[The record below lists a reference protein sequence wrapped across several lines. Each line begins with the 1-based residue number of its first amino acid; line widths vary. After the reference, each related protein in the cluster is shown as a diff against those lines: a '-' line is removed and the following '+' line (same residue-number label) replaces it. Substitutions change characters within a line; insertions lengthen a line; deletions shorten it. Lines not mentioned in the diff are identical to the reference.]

1 MSKKSCL
8 KKSIFLFVVF
18 FAAFVVNAQV
28 SVSPGDK
35 FYEEAQSWAL
45 RGVVEMPLPQL
56 RPYPLSVIR
65 KVLSAVIEND
75 SGNALESDV
84 ALASEEY
91 ERIFGKKFHVFSRLG
106 ADGKISAVDE
116 NENSGGDDHTER
128 AKNIRSEI
136 GVRGDADLFKLVSLG
151 YSLSLYG
158 ETKESFS
165 DYAPLFVNKDVDS
178 IYDASSIGPF
188 NTYSNL
194 NTNAQVGTDWLYS
207 TVGISRIG
215 FGDFLGDG
223 LALNDGGYH
232 STNLVFNV
240 TRDKWSFCT
249 VLESIGATD
258 NFGENLSDNKF
269 LAFHSVRFDIS
280 KKFSLSYYENI
291 LFGPGF
297 DLTYMFPA
305 PFIAVQTIGGAAS
318 NLQMGLLFDYRP
330 IPGLLWSTD
339 LFIDDFAVNEIVKL
353 DFDAK
358 YRFALQSGLIYYPT
372 ESAVKKL
379 SMNYTC
385 VMPYVYSHWE
395 YVPNNEGEVSGKSF
409 NYQNYTNN
417 ALPIGSTLYPN
428 SDAVKFN
435 ATFNPLKNLTLDLST
450 TFARHANSAE
460 DFDESDA
467 AEYVLSE
474 KGQYAT
480 NGTAFMQ
487 QMFSGDGSGKHVNQA
502 WEKLGFMTS
511 DHKMYVCQ
519 AGLSA
524 QYDFPKTKA
533 GQFSL
538 KLGYTF
544 EYVRNANV
552 NTNVYT
558 GGTIDWQQN
567 DDGTYSVANSSEKYA
582 TWEEFKSSSE
592 VQNVVK
598 EQLQDW
604 IDQLYDEVNHYV
616 SVSVKYQY

>member
-1 MSKKSCL
+1 MFCRKL
-8 KKSIFLFVVF
+8 KALAVSALLLLSFSALS
-18 FAAFVVNAQV
+18 AQV
-28 SVSPGDK
+28 SVDPNDR
-35 FYEEAQSWAL
+35 FYEEVQAWSL
-45 RGVVEMPLPQL
+45 RGLVEKPLPQL

-65 KVLSAVIEND
+65 NVLSSIMENEN
-75 SGNALESDV
+75 GNALDSDV
-84 ALASEEY
+84 ELASEEY

-106 ADGKISAVDE
+106 ADGKISKVDYD
-116 NENSGGDDHTER
+116 ENSGGEDETVK
-128 AKNIRSEI
+128 AKNIRAEI

-158 ETKESFS
+158 ETKESFG

-178 IYDASSIGPF
+178 IYDASEIGPF

-194 NTNAQVGTDWLYS
+194 NTNAQVGVDWLYS

-215 FGDFLGDG
+215 FGDFLGEG
-223 LALNDGGYH
+223 LALNDTGYH
-232 STNLVFNV
+232 STNLTFNV

-258 NFGENLSDNKF
+258 NLGGNLSDNKF
-269 LAFHSVRFDIS
+269 LVFHSVRFDIS

-305 PFIAVQTIGGAAS
+305 PLIAVQTIGGAAS

-339 LFIDDFAVNEIVKL
+339 LFIDDFAVNDIVKL
-353 DFDAK
+353 DLDSK
-358 YRFALQSGLIYYPT
+358 YRFALQSGLIYYP
-372 ESAVKKL
+372 SGSSVKKL

-395 YVPNNEGEVSGKSF
+395 YDANNDGVMSGEAY

-417 ALPIGSTLYPN
+417 GLQIGSTLYPN

-435 ATFNPLKNLTLDLST
+435 ASFNPVKNLTVDLST
-450 TFARHANSAE
+450 LFSRHANSAE
-460 DFDESDA
+460 DFNYSDA
-467 AEYVLSE
+467 AEYVLSK

-487 QMFSGDGSGKHVNQA
+487 QMFTGDGTGKHVNQA
-502 WEKLGFMTS
+502 WNRLGFMTS

-524 QYDFPKTKA
+524 QYDFPKTRG

-552 NTNVYT
+552 NTNVYE
-558 GGTIDWQQN
+558 GGTIDWTDN
-567 DDGTYSVANSSEKYA
+567 GDGTYSVGDSTYSSWDELK
-582 TWEEFKSSSE
+582 ESSE
-592 VQNVVK
+592 VQNAVAT
-598 EQLQDW
+598 QLQDW
-604 IDQLYDEVNHYV
+604 IDQLYDEVNHYF